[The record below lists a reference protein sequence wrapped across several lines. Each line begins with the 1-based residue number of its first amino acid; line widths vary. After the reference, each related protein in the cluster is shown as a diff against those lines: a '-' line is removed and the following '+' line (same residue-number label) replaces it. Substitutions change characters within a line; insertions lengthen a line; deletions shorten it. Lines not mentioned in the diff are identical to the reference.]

1 MDLTHGIFHNRCIN
15 MKKRLLGT
23 ILVLFMVI
31 SFLTACHMTE
41 QPTTTAVSS
50 LSSTIEVNKDET
62 EKVIDDTPNVLSPT
76 IMIDGELYYL
86 MGEELEIDSS
96 EESYSGRV
104 KSIVSA
110 TEFPTHNDEA
120 NFPDVDAPY
129 IILSKGV
136 VVWFNGKWMFF
147 DSVDE

>member
-1 MDLTHGIFHNRCIN
+1 
-15 MKKRLLGT
+15 MKKCLLGT
-23 ILVLFMVI
+23 IIVLFMVI
-31 SFLTACHMTE
+31 SSLTACHMPE
-41 QPTTTAVSS
+41 QSPTTTGSS
-50 LSSTIEVNKDET
+50 PSSTVDVNKDET
-62 EKVIDDTPNVLSPT
+62 EQVIDDTPNVLSPT

-129 IILSKGV
+129 IILPEGV
-136 VVWFNGKWMFF
+136 AVWFNGKWMLF
-147 DSVDE
+147 DSIDE